1 MKRGFTLLEIILAV
15 TVLALV
21 GTMIYGGFSQTALN
35 KARVEKDVDHSRIV
49 HMALERMA
57 RELTMAFVSTHVNP
71 SPRPSRRGNGL
82 HRKDHGKDDR
92 IDFTSFSHRRLY
104 RDAPESDQNEISYFV
119 TEHPDEPGVQVLARR
134 EQNRIDENPR
144 RGGKSQI
151 LVENVEEFNLEY
163 FDPLLTDWVQTWDTE
178 DVLAQPN
185 RLPTQVRI
193 RLTVEDPRGRGQ
205 TQSIWHAR
213 HDSAHLRPQPRE
225 LQPMNRAI
233 TGPHRKRSEEGV
245 ALIMAITTVAI
256 LAVMLADMHETTG
269 TAFAVST
276 SQRDALQAEY
286 MAKSATNLTRLLI
299 AKEPE
304 VRRFVDPLYRGATG
318 RPPRNCRSGTSS
330 TSSCRRSARPRIS
343 ATP

>member
-1 MKRGFTLLEIILAV
+1 MKRGFTLLEIMLAV
-15 TVLALV
+15 SILALV

-35 KARVEKDVDHSRIV
+35 KARVEEDVDHSRIV

-71 SPRPSRRGNGL
+71 SLDLRVVDTAFIGN
-82 HRKDHGKDDR
+82 DNGKDDR

-104 RDAPESDQNEISYFV
+104 RNARESDQNEISYFV

-134 EQNRIDENPR
+134 EQNRIDDDPR

-193 RLTVEDPRGRGQ
+193 RLTVADPRRRGQ
-205 TQSIWHAR
+205 TQAFGTRVMIPLTYALNHANYN
-213 HDSAHLRPQPRE
+213 P
-225 LQPMNRAI
+225 
-233 TGPHRKRSEEGV
+233 
-245 ALIMAITTVAI
+245 
-256 LAVMLADMHETTG
+256 
-269 TAFAVST
+269 
-276 SQRDALQAEY
+276 
-286 MAKSATNLTRLLI
+286 
-299 AKEPE
+299 
-304 VRRFVDPLYRGATG
+304 
-318 RPPRNCRSGTSS
+318 
-330 TSSCRRSARPRIS
+330 
-343 ATP
+343 